1 MVASLFN
8 LVWYNFGFS
17 VMVASLF
24 NLVVSIYIKI
34 SSGIETNF
42 ILFSAEK
49 SKTLFSTTNLLFK

>member
-1 MVASLFN
+1 MI
-8 LVWYNFGFS
+8 
-17 VMVASLF
+17 ASLF
-24 NLVVSIYIKI
+24 NLVVSVYIKI